1 MKYQTKLILG
11 YTTIAL
17 LLSIALGIVV
27 YSISLD
33 YEVKRQKNSLDVTSA
48 QLVSQMEDR
57 FRTMDAIIYY
67 ILSDYDMLDSIETL
81 GRISDR
87 EVQSSYVLNARTTL
101 SNGFNTEYILKNS
114 YRTVFYNQLGNLVS
128 SFNAK
133 EARQVSTDFDL
144 GTISYLERAV
154 QTKGKTI
161 LIGAHTDEWGRTDGP
176 EVYSVMKALQGYQ
189 MGFLEV
195 ENTIESLSTLA
206 VAAPG
211 AEFVIVA
218 NGEEVMYSS
227 NGDYSDTESLWSL
240 CEKAESEEEKTSG
253 MLVSRSSS
261 EEFDLSVIAYI
272 PEIAEGDGRE
282 AILITAM
289 AAAIIAFGVCLLL
302 IILWS
307 YILTKSIRELRG
319 VIEQT
324 SLENLDIQAIETGYG
339 LDEVRTLAN
348 SYQAMTKRL
357 SQAVNSEKRAL
368 MLQMQ
373 AQFDALQAQ
382 INPHFLYNV
391 LNIISGR
398 GIENNDDMICDMCGA
413 LASMLR
419 YSTNNKERYVK
430 TEQEMNYLENY
441 LYLLRARYGDKI
453 SFDVSI
459 DSAVR
464 DKLLPKMTLHQFVE
478 NILAHAYGHSDRRMI
493 IQVSGT
499 MYSDHWEIRVQD
511 NGEGISEEKLREI
524 REKIKNVRK
533 NLENR
538 GGMEMEIGGMGLV
551 NTYARCFL
559 LYHDALIFSIRNL
572 PSGGVEVTVGEWLNR
587 RSEDG
592 ISGVGGGR

>member
-1 MKYQTKLILG
+1 
-11 YTTIAL
+11 
-17 LLSIALGIVV
+17 
-27 YSISLD
+27 
-33 YEVKRQKNSLDVTSA
+33 
-48 QLVSQMEDR
+48 
-57 FRTMDAIIYY
+57 
-67 ILSDYDMLDSIETL
+67 
-81 GRISDR
+81 
-87 EVQSSYVLNARTTL
+87 
-101 SNGFNTEYILKNS
+101 
-114 YRTVFYNQLGNLVS
+114 
-128 SFNAK
+128 
-133 EARQVSTDFDL
+133 
-144 GTISYLERAV
+144 
-154 QTKGKTI
+154 
-161 LIGAHTDEWGRTDGP
+161 
-176 EVYSVMKALQGYQ
+176 MKALQGYQ

-227 NGDYSDTESLWSL
+227 NGDYSDTESLRSL

-324 SLENLDIQAIETGYG
+324 SLENLDIQAIETDYG

-348 SYQAMTKRL
+348 SYQVMTKRL

-441 LYLLRARYGDKI
+441 LYLLRLG
-453 SFDVSI
+453 
-459 DSAVR
+459 
-464 DKLLPKMTLHQFVE
+464 
-478 NILAHAYGHSDRRMI
+478 
-493 IQVSGT
+493 
-499 MYSDHWEIRVQD
+499 
-511 NGEGISEEKLREI
+511 
-524 REKIKNVRK
+524 
-533 NLENR
+533 
-538 GGMEMEIGGMGLV
+538 
-551 NTYARCFL
+551 RCFQAVAA
-559 LYHDALIFSIRNL
+559 YADRTS
-572 PSGGVEVTVGEWLNR
+572 
-587 RSEDG
+587 
-592 ISGVGGGR
+592 

>member
-11 YTTIAL
+11 YATIAL
-17 LLSIALGIVV
+17 LLSIALGSVV

-114 YRTVFYNQLGNLVS
+114 YRTVFYNQLGDLVS

-144 GTISYLERAV
+144 GTISYLERAI
-154 QTKGKTI
+154 QAKGKTV

-227 NGDYSDTESLWSL
+227 NGDYSDTESLRSL

-324 SLENLDIQAIETGYG
+324 SLENLDIQAIETDYG

-441 LYLLRARYGDKI
+441 LYLLKARYGDKI

-493 IQVSGT
+493 IQVIGT
-499 MYSDHWEIRVQD
+499 MYSDHWGIRVQD
-511 NGEGISEEKLREI
+511 NGEGINEEKLREI

-587 RSEDG
+587 RGEDG